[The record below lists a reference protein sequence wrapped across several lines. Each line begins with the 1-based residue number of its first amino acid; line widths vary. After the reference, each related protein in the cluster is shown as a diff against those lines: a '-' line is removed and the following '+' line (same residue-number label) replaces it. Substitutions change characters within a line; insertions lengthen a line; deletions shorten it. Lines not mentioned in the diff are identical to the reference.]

1 MMLDRFPRVSLA
13 QLPTALE
20 PMKRLSAYLGGPDIY
35 IKRDD
40 CTGLATGGNK
50 TRKLEFLMADALEKG
65 ADTILTIGAVQSN
78 HVRQTAAA
86 ASRLGLACHGLLET
100 EVPCKQASYQHSGN
114 ILLDGL
120 FAAQLTLFEKG
131 SDMPDA
137 SRQRA
142 DSLVSAGRNPYIIPV
157 GGSNATGALGYV
169 DCIQELSRQLQQLDI
184 QAQHIVHATGS
195 AGTQAGILVGLQA
208 LALDMT
214 VTGISVSADHA
225 TQVEKVRRLCGETA
239 ELVGLED
246 PVPLESIRVYDQFV
260 GEAYGVPTEA
270 MKEAVE
276 LCARLEGI
284 LLDPVYSGK
293 AMAGLIDMIQNRELE
308 SGDTTVFLHTGGSAG
323 LFAYDWYFSS

>member
-1 MMLDRFPRVSLA
+1 MILDRFPRISLA

-20 PMKRLSAYLGGPDIY
+20 PMSRLSAHLGGPDIY

-86 ASRLGLACHGLLET
+86 AARLGLACYGLLET
-100 EVPCKQASYQHSGN
+100 EVPCMQTSYQHSGN

-120 FAAQLTLFEKG
+120 FGAELTLFESG
-131 SDMPDA
+131 SNMLA
-137 SRQRA
+137 AAQA
-142 DSLVSAGRNPYIIPV
+142 LAGSLTAAGRKPYIIPV
-157 GGSNATGALGYV
+157 GGSNATGALAYV
-169 DCIQELSRQLQQLDI
+169 DCVLELSAQLRQQDLQARQ
-184 QAQHIVHATGS
+184 IVHATGS
-195 AGTQAGILVGLQA
+195 AGTQAGILTGLQA
-208 LALDMT
+208 LDLDVA
-214 VTGISVSADHA
+214 VTGISVSADMA
-225 TQVEKVRRLCGETA
+225 SQVEKVRRLCRETA
-239 ELVGLED
+239 ELLALDD
-246 PVPLESIRVYDQFV
+246 PVPDSSIQVRDQHV

-270 MKEAVE
+270 MREAVQ

-293 AMAGLIDMIQNRELE
+293 AMAGLIDMIQSRELAA
-308 SGDTTVFLHTGGSAG
+308 GDTTVFLHTGGSAG
-323 LFAYDWYFSS
+323 LFAYDWYFAS